1 MLNFMRSRVKIC
13 GITRLQDAQAAIEA
27 GADAL
32 GFVFYKPSP
41 RYIDPVVAKKIIS
54 SLPPFVT
61 TTALFVNEEE
71 SVVNQIIQLIQPDL
85 LQFHGDEEPS
95 YCAQFERPYIKAL
108 RMADG
113 VDLSQQLSLFIS
125 ARAILLDTYVKGV
138 PGGTGATFNW
148 QLIPA
153 NISNKIILAG
163 GLDSDNVGAAIRQ
176 VRPYAVDVSGGL
188 EAEKGI
194 KSLEKITKFMSE
206 VNNANQI

>member
-13 GITRLQDAQAAIEA
+13 GITRLQDAQAAISA

-61 TTALFVNEEE
+61 ITALFVNEEE

-85 LQFHGDEEPS
+85 LQFHGDEDPL
-95 YCAQFERPYIKAL
+95 YCAQFDRPYIKAL
-108 RMADG
+108 RMADK
-113 VDLSQQLSLFIS
+113 VDLLAELTHFRS

-148 QLIPA
+148 QLIPES
-153 NISNKIILAG
+153 ICNKIILAG
-163 GLDSDNVGAAIRQ
+163 GLDCHNVGSAIEQ

-206 VNNANQI
+206 VNNANKI

>member
-1 MLNFMRSRVKIC
+1 MRSRVKIC

-41 RYIDPVVAKKIIS
+41 RYIDPVDAKKIIA

-85 LQFHGDEEPS
+85 LQFHGDETPT
-95 YCAQFERPYIKAL
+95 YCSQFDRPYIKAL
-108 RMADG
+108 RMADDI
-113 VDLSQQLSLFIS
+113 DLSQELSLFAS

-153 NISNKIILAG
+153 SISNKIILAG
-163 GLDSDNVGAAIRQ
+163 GLDSDNVGAAIEQ